1 MEFFNNFV
9 KMDNMNNYTLNN
21 ILDFY
26 QKCTEYESV
35 TKMFYEKKDSEE
47 RFPQKH
53 ISLEDIKFSSTGFS
67 FKINE
72 TFKEFLI
79 GPKGI
84 SPVKWTKNLKLSKEE
99 EEASLSE
106 INFILDQAGFDR
118 KSEERKIEFLEKK
131 IEYELL
137 IDKNHLLLSPIY
149 IKIYFEEDS
158 KTLYLPLVILNL
170 TYLKKRLLR
179 HDFNDRPFFVN
190 IDYSDKIVFNNLLSS
205 TVFLSNLNDI
215 GSSLEELAES
225 TIVVKSKKEF
235 QKLNTLKL
243 AYKKIMLIDK
253 NPLLNISFPD
263 IEKKDPLLLFFNF
276 EELFFIKN
284 NYQNLKNNPSNLL
297 KKYLLEN
304 SKIKDLKNLFFGSD
318 TEKNYLSKG
327 QFEVLKHNQNNEEL
341 ISVIGAPGTGK
352 TTLIKS
358 LIANN
363 IVKRALNHL
372 FFDTDYNNLTV
383 ITSISNKALENIYVD
398 LNKIENLNCFVG
410 GNKENIQIMNK
421 KIKDLIDYLFSNH
434 YSEITHSLI
443 HINFK
448 ETYEDLIK
456 LKNDYRLDSYK
467 LNKKIYKL
475 ALMYNQSLML
485 KNKYRIIEHLNL
497 FMQNKFDLVKDKKSF
512 MEDISLVFPV
522 FTTTIASFHKLFPG
536 EEMFI
541 ENLIIEEAGMIK
553 PHDILFPLNVSK
565 KASFIG
571 DPRQLQPIVLIH
583 NLFNEFLKNKIN
595 KFDIDFFEKYSPTEI
610 SAFHKSAGLKKDFK
624 ELPYSIILDEHRRCQ
639 KPIAELFINISNYK
653 GLEILTEYKE
663 PTLFPTNLVF
673 IDSDKK
679 NNNNY
684 LFNINEINII
694 KNLLDTL
701 ELKGVDLTK
710 DIGIITPYLKQEE
723 LLLQNFSERLSHSND
738 NKKIGTIHKFQ
749 GTEFRIIIFSSVL
762 ALKEE
767 NLFFINK
774 DTTLY
779 NVAISRAQEYFIFI
793 GNKDKLTSEEG
804 LSKYILNNFFN

>member
-1 MEFFNNFV
+1 MKFFNNFV

-47 RFPQKH
+47 TFPQKH
-53 ISLEDIKFSSTGFS
+53 ISLEDINFSSTGFS

-72 TFKEFLI
+72 SLKEFLI
-79 GPKGI
+79 GQKGI
-84 SPVKWTKNLKLSKEE
+84 SPVKWTKNIKLSKEE
-99 EEASLSE
+99 EESRLAE

-149 IKIYFEEDS
+149 IKIHFEEDS

-179 HDFNDRPFFVN
+179 HDFKERPFFVN

-205 TVFLSNLNDI
+205 TVFNSNLNDI
-215 GSSLEELAES
+215 GSSLEELSNS
-225 TIVVKSKKEF
+225 TIIVKSKKDL
-235 QKLNTLKL
+235 KNINTLKN
-243 AYKKIMLIDK
+243 AYKRIMLIEK

-263 IEKKDPLLLFFNF
+263 IDKKDPLLLFFNF

-284 NYQNLKNNPSNLL
+284 NYQNLKNNPSSLL
-297 KKYLLEN
+297 KKYLLN
-304 SKIKDLKNLFFGSD
+304 YSKTKDLKNLFFGSD
-318 TEKNYLSKG
+318 TEKTPLSKG

-383 ITSISNKALENIYVD
+383 ITSISNKALENIYID

-410 GNKENIQIMNK
+410 GNKENILLMNK
-421 KIKDLIDYLFSNH
+421 KIKDIIDYLFSNH

-448 ETYEDLIK
+448 ETYEDLMK

-475 ALMYNQSLML
+475 ALMYNQSLIL

-497 FMQNKFDLVKDKKSF
+497 FMQNKFDLIKDKKVF

-522 FTTTIASFHKLFPG
+522 FTTTIASFHKLFTG

-553 PHDILFPLNVSK
+553 PNDILYPLNVSK
-565 KASFIG
+565 KATFIG

-583 NLFNEFLKNKIN
+583 NLFNDFLKNKIN
-595 KFDIDFFEKYSPTEI
+595 KFDINFFEKFSPTEV
-610 SAFHKSAGLKKDFK
+610 SAFHKAAGLKKDFK
-624 ELPYSIILDEHRRCQ
+624 ELDNSIILDEHRRCQ

-653 GLEILTEYKE
+653 GLEILTDYKE
-663 PTLFPTNLVF
+663 PTIFEKNLIF
-673 IDSDKK
+673 IDSGKK
-679 NNNNY
+679 DFSNY
-684 LFNINEINII
+684 LFNMNEINII
-694 KNLLDTL
+694 EDLLSEL
-701 ELKGVDLTK
+701 ELKGVDITK

-723 LLLQNFSERLSHSND
+723 ILLKRFSEKLSHSSD

-749 GTEFRIIIFSSVL
+749 GTEFRIIIFSAVL
-762 ALKEE
+762 ALQEE
-767 NLFFINK
+767 KMFFMNK
-774 DTTLY
+774 DTTLF
-779 NVAISRAQEYFIFI
+779 NVAISRAKEYFIFI
-793 GNKDKLTSEEG
+793 GNREKLISEEG
-804 LSKYILNNFFN
+804 LSKYILNNFF

>member
-1 MEFFNNFV
+1 
-9 KMDNMNNYTLNN
+9 MNNYTLNN

-53 ISLEDIKFSSTGFS
+53 ISIEDLKFSTNGFS

-72 TFKEFLI
+72 SLKEFLI
-79 GPKGI
+79 GYKGI
-84 SPVKWTKNLKLSKEE
+84 SPVKWTKNLKISKEE
-99 EEASLSE
+99 EESKLSE

-131 IEYELL
+131 IDYELL

-170 TYLKKRLLR
+170 TYIKKRLLR
-179 HDFNDRPFFVN
+179 HDFNERPFFVN

-215 GSSLEELAES
+215 GSSLEELAQS
-225 TIVVKSKKEF
+225 TIVVKSKKDL
-235 QKLNTLKL
+235 QKLNTLKQ

-284 NYQNLKNNPSNLL
+284 NYQILKNNPSNLL
-297 KKYLLEN
+297 KKYLLEH
-304 SKIKDLKNLFFGSD
+304 SKIKDLKNSFFGSD
-318 TEKNYLSKG
+318 TEKTPLSKG

-383 ITSISNKALENIYVD
+383 ITSISNKALENIYLD

-410 GNKENIQIMNK
+410 GNKENILIMNK
-421 KIKDLIDYLFSNH
+421 KIKEIIDYLFSNH
-434 YSEITHSLI
+434 FSEITHSLI
-443 HINFK
+443 YINFK
-448 ETYEDLIK
+448 DTYEDLIK
-456 LKNDYRLDSYK
+456 QKEDYRLESFK
-467 LNKKIYKL
+467 LNKKLYKL

-497 FMQNKFDLVKDKKSF
+497 FMQNKFELVKDKKVF
-512 MEDISLVFPV
+512 LEDISLVFPV
-522 FTTTIASFHKLFPG
+522 FTTTIASFYKLFAG
-536 EEMFI
+536 EEQFI
-541 ENLIIEEAGMIK
+541 ENLIIEESGMIK
-553 PHDILFPLNVSK
+553 PNDILYPLNVSK
-565 KASFIG
+565 KATFIG

-595 KFDIDFFEKYSPTEI
+595 KFDLNFFQKYSPTEI
-610 SAFHKSAGLKKDFK
+610 SAFHKAAGLKNDFN
-624 ELPYSIILDEHRRCQ
+624 ELNNSIILDEHRRCQ
-639 KPIAELFINISNYK
+639 KPIAELFIDISKYK
-653 GLEILTEYKE
+653 GVEILTEYKE
-663 PTLFPTNLVF
+663 PLLFNSNLVF
-673 IDSDKK
+673 IDSKFK
-679 NNNNY
+679 NQSNY
-684 LFNINEINII
+684 LYNLNELEIINDLLNELEI
-694 KNLLDTL
+694 
-701 ELKGVDLTK
+701 KGVNLSK
-710 DIGIITPYLKQEE
+710 EIGIITPYLKQEE
-723 LLLQNFSERLSHSND
+723 LLLNKFSERLGHTSE

-749 GTEFRIIIFSSVL
+749 GTEFKIIIFSAVL

-767 NLFFINK
+767 QLYFLNK
-774 DTTLY
+774 DTTLF

-793 GNKDKLTSEEG
+793 GCKDKLTSEEG
-804 LSKYILNNFFN
+804 LSKYILNNFFNIN